1 MLGIK
6 FKIPNLYD
14 IVLNKILENIDLDDY
29 IIKIEEEEVWGQ
41 NECYFFNKEVYLG
54 VDFKKNIL
62 QIHYPIFL
70 NLQFYFNNYYHNQV
84 INDYEDF
91 LKCECQLILFITDN
105 ESVEVYSKNINF
117 LKTIKENAIKNN
129 FIDIVDIE
137 NKIDIRGKFS
147 AYY

>member
-1 MLGIK
+1 MDA
-6 FKIPNLYD
+6 F
-14 IVLNKILENIDLDDY
+14 
-29 IIKIEEEEVWGQ
+29 
-41 NECYFFNKEVYLG
+41 FFNKEIYLG
-54 VDFKKNIL
+54 VDFKEIIL

-70 NLQFYFNNYYHNQV
+70 NLQVYFNNNYHNQT
-84 INDYEDF
+84 IKNYEDF

-105 ESVEVYSKNINF
+105 EFVEVYSKNKNF

-137 NKIDIRGKFS
+137 NKSDVRGKFS